1 MDGFLAVVR
10 EVWTAQASD
19 PNPFKTL
26 DNKLRSIAKHLSRWS
41 TKFIGSIMSH
51 IFLALELILRFDI
64 AMESRQLSPDERAL
78 RRLLKKKLLGLASLE
93 RTIARQRS
101 RILWLREGDACTR
114 FFHLHASHRRRKN
127 FIGHLF
133 VDDVRVVEHVDKAE
147 AVDSFFD
154 NLIGST
160 TDMSFSLDLEYLG
173 LPTFDLQHID
183 DVFTEEEVWTALK
196 SMPMD
201 KCPDLD
207 GFSTRFFTV
216 CWEIIKVDIMTT
228 FNFMSRLDFRGFG
241 AVNDALVTLIP
252 KKDGAE
258 RVQDFRPI
266 SLIHGF
272 AKLVGKV
279 LANRVA
285 PVLPQMVGV
294 HQSAFVHG
302 RCLHDYFMM
311 VQGMA
316 RKLHSSSTHAVLI
329 KLDITKAFDTVE

>member
-1 MDGFLAVVR
+1 MG
-10 EVWTAQASD
+10 
-19 PNPFKTL
+19 
-26 DNKLRSIAKHLSRWS
+26 
-41 TKFIGSIMSH
+41 
-51 IFLALELILRFDI
+51 
-64 AMESRQLSPDERAL
+64 
-78 RRLLKKKLLGLASLE
+78 
-93 RTIARQRS
+93 
-101 RILWLREGDACTR
+101 
-114 FFHLHASHRRRKN
+114 
-127 FIGHLF
+127 
-133 VDDVRVVEHVDKAE
+133 
-147 AVDSFFD
+147 
-154 NLIGST
+154 
-160 TDMSFSLDLEYLG
+160 
-173 LPTFDLQHID
+173 
-183 DVFTEEEVWTALK
+183 
-196 SMPMD
+196 
-201 KCPDLD
+201 KCPGPD

-228 FNFMSRLDFRGFG
+228 FNSMSRLECRGFG

-258 RVQDFRPI
+258 RVLDFRPI